1 MDLQK
6 LRPTHSQWRGPLP
19 TAAEGR
25 ARAAQRPAT
34 ASAAKALA
42 QPPKGRGNELWQK
55 FYADAVAR
63 GHAEPE
69 RLADTLLR
77 SRERALE
84 LEAGRH
90 KTVLVTAPPKPHEA
104 AASAPAKKGRPV
116 VAEAQRCKARTLAG
130 KQCGFKAT
138 CNGFCKKHAVGA
150 APEVGPKW
158 FKVPLGAPLQGVSLK
173 GFLNFGPKDVKRVF
187 GEPNGTSNAVIDMEW
202 LLRFEDDSLV
212 TLFYRKGDDP
222 ALHVCGDSVAALS
235 KIRAVLG

>member
-25 ARAAQRPAT
+25 VRATQKPPA
-34 ASAAKALA
+34 ASATKTLA

-55 FYADAVAR
+55 FHADAVAR
-63 GHAEPE
+63 GHPEPE

-84 LEAGRH
+84 LEAARH
-90 KTVLVTAPPKPHEA
+90 KTILVTVAPKPHEA

-138 CNGFCKKHAVGA
+138 CCGFCKKHAVGA
-150 APEVGPKW
+150 APEVGSKW
-158 FKVPLGAPLQGVSLK
+158 FKVCDRSALKGISLK
-173 GFLNFGPKDVKRVF
+173 GFLNYGPKEVQRVF
-187 GEPNGTSNAVIDMEW
+187 GEPNGANDSHVAMEW
-202 LLRFEDDSLV
+202 IIRFDDDSLV
-212 TLFYRKGDDP
+212 ALFYRRDDP
-222 ALHVCGDSVAALS
+222 ALHVCGASVAALA
-235 KIRAVLG
+235 KVRAALG